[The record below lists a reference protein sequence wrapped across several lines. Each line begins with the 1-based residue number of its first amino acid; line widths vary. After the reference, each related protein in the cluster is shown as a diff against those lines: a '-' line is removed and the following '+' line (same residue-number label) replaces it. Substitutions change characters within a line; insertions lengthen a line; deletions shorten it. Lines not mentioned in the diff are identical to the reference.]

1 MPSMKASRQSIQAR
15 ASEQP
20 VQVAASETMGG
31 LPWVVMK
38 FGGTSVSTP
47 ERWKVITDQMKKI
60 RAKGQRPFV
69 AISALGS
76 VTNRLI
82 RSIDEAL
89 EKDMAP
95 GTEGSCYKWIYDA
108 HMDLAKELGVADDK
122 EGMAPLLALLTELE
136 QVLEGIRLTREVSP
150 KLKA

>member
-1 MPSMKASRQSIQAR
+1 MTQPLSPLPGQFKMANGQSIPLMRTIQSYQPANPAWMRPAETTLQASRPWPAR
-15 ASEQP
+15 A
-20 VQVAASETMGG
+20 VQVRAEGETMGG

-47 ERWKVITDQMKKI
+47 ERWKVITDQMLKI
-60 RAKGQRPFV
+60 RAAGMRPFV

-82 RSIDEAL
+82 RSIDDAL

-108 HMDLAKELGVADDK
+108 HMDLAKEL
-122 EGMAPLLALLTELE
+122 
-136 QVLEGIRLTREVSP
+136 
-150 KLKA
+150 